1 MAWLF
6 ILPMRNGN
14 PLGSPGYS
22 KRSPPTF
29 YPTYEEWKPNESYN
43 NIILFSSFLSYL
55 WGMETYI
62 RKFEKAKRV
71 AFYPTYEEWK
81 RHFLFTFAIEK
92 AFYFLS
98 YLWGMETMEEATE
111 FTMQDF
117 FLSYLWGMETL
128 RCICI
133 LPRLLRFG
141 FLSYL

>member
-1 MAWLF
+1 
-6 ILPMRNGN
+6 
-14 PLGSPGYS
+14 
-22 KRSPPTF
+22 
-29 YPTYEEWKPNESYN
+29 
-43 NIILFSSFLSYL
+43 
-55 WGMETYI
+55 METYI

-128 RCICI
+128 
-133 LPRLLRFG
+133 
-141 FLSYL
+141 